1 MNIRMNGEM
10 NSNSK
15 KWLRVI
21 ESGMK
26 SMRDVNRD
34 GTSFNACATM
44 IDSPKYLSEYCDSK
58 GFVREQ
64 ILR

>member
-1 MNIRMNGEM
+1 MNTNA
-10 NSNSK
+10 K

-26 SMRDVNRD
+26 SMKDVNSD
-34 GTSFNACATM
+34 GHSHNACATELE
-44 IDSPKYLSEYCDSK
+44 SPKYLSEYWDSK

>member
-1 MNIRMNGEM
+1 M
-10 NSNSK
+10 NSTAK
-15 KWLRVI
+15 KWQRVL

-26 SMRDVNRD
+26 SMRAVDHD
-34 GTSFNACATM
+34 GPSFNACATM
-44 IDSPKYLSEYCDSK
+44 ADSIEYLSEYWDSK

>member
-1 MNIRMNGEM
+1 MKKM
-10 NSNSK
+10 NSNIE
-15 KWLRVI
+15 KWRQVI

-26 SMRDVNRD
+26 SMSGVNHD
-34 GTSFNACATM
+34 GPSFNASAT
-44 IDSPKYLSEYCDSK
+44 IVDSSDYLSEYWDSK

>member
-1 MNIRMNGEM
+1 M
-10 NSNSK
+10 NSNTK
-15 KWLRVI
+15 KWQQVI

-26 SMRDVNRD
+26 SMREVNHV
-34 GTSFNACATM
+34 GPSFNACATM
-44 IDSPKYLSEYCDSK
+44 VDSSEYLSEYWDSK